1 MGGRVGPFSIP
12 GWSCNSWL
20 IVHPVGSV
28 DEPGSQGVKSPGVE
42 PQAGGEVALDAAEP
56 RIDLIER
63 RVQVALADAQN
74 RQQ

>member
-1 MGGRVGPFSIP
+1 M
-12 GWSCNSWL
+12 
-20 IVHPVGSV
+20 VHLVGSV
-28 DEPGSQGVKSPGVE
+28 DEPGSQGVKSPGIQ

>member
-1 MGGRVGPFSIP
+1 M
-12 GWSCNSWL
+12 
-20 IVHPVGSV
+20 VGSV
-28 DEPGSQGVKSPGVE
+28 DEPGSQGVKSPGIQ

-74 RQQ
+74 RQQQIGRYALGGGKVEQGLQGWK